1 MILVSLVLHLGF
13 FRTHILVEMIKHT
26 KHTLCFILQS
36 AAAGPKKHDDPGK
49 NMVFLRESCQIV
61 RPVTYSEM
69 PEDCKQKMMAGGG
82 PTNVT
87 AYLEVVDLLDQMLRY
102 IPVPEPATSSNYAS
116 WYTRQLFLCFVL
128 FRREILHFQNHYV
141 HLY

>member
-1 MILVSLVLHLGF
+1 
-13 FRTHILVEMIKHT
+13 
-26 KHTLCFILQS
+26 
-36 AAAGPKKHDDPGK
+36 
-49 NMVFLRESCQIV
+49 MVFLRESCQII

-69 PEDCKQKMMAGGG
+69 PEDCKQKMAGG

-116 WYTRQLFLCFVL
+116 WYLLLCFYL
-128 FRREILHFQNHYV
+128 GENFQIFKIMSTMGK
-141 HLY
+141 

>member
-1 MILVSLVLHLGF
+1 
-13 FRTHILVEMIKHT
+13 
-26 KHTLCFILQS
+26 
-36 AAAGPKKHDDPGK
+36 
-49 NMVFLRESCQIV
+49 MVFLRESCQIV

-69 PEDCKQKMMAGGG
+69 PEDCKQKMMAGGGG

-116 WYTRQLFLCFVL
+116 WYYTWQLFLFCS
-128 FRREILHFQNHYV
+128 I
-141 HLY
+141 

>member
-1 MILVSLVLHLGF
+1 MFLHF
-13 FRTHILVEMIKHT
+13 V
-26 KHTLCFILQS
+26 LQS
-36 AAAGPKKHDDPGK
+36 AAAGSKKNDDPGK
-49 NMVFLRESCQIV
+49 NMVFLRESCQII

-69 PEDCKQKMMAGGG
+69 PEDCKQKMMAGGGG

-116 WYTRQLFLCFVL
+116 WYATTIFVL
-128 FRREILHFQNHYV
+128 FMRELSDFQNY
-141 HLY
+141 